1 MSFEKQMVTIFFS
14 IYILWPVKMIGS
26 KEASGAIIRETE
38 HFPPYL
44 EFDYFHDCKDNDTK
58 LVTPNSKY
66 RSEVDIFHS
75 KKY

>member
-1 MSFEKQMVTIFFS
+1 
-14 IYILWPVKMIGS
+14 MIGS